1 MDLQWVSNPVY
12 SNCMVASDKN
22 SITFVY
28 YFHLSAGF
36 DYGGIAGRQLIFGP
50 AISTREVQVSIEDD
64 NFLEISPEY
73 FTANLTSTVPRL
85 ILLPDEATVS
95 IVDNENDSK
104 CMKQRA
110 TTSHVCDFVP
120 CLTAAVIGFNM
131 TLYDVTESEGQAMV
145 YIVLHSSIL
154 LKQVTVNIFIMDGSA
169 SSEYDSLY
177 NMIKSSYNA
186 HTCS

>member
-1 MDLQWVSNPVY
+1 M
-12 SNCMVASDKN
+12 
-22 SITFVY
+22 
-28 YFHLSAGF
+28 
-36 DYGGIAGRQLIFGP
+36 
-50 AISTREVQVSIEDD
+50 
-64 NFLEISPEY
+64 
-73 FTANLTSTVPRL
+73 
-85 ILLPDEATVS
+85 LPDEATVS

-145 YIVLHSSIL
+145 YIVVHSGIL
-154 LKQVTVNIFIMDGSA
+154 RKQVTVNIFIMDDSA
-169 SSEYDSLY
+169 SSEYDSLH
-177 NMIKSSYNA
+177 NIIKSSYNA